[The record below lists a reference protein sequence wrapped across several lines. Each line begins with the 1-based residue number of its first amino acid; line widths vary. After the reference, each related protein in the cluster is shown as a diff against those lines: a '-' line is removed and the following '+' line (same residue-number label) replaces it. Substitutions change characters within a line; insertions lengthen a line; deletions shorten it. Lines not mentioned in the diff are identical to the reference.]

1 MAERRKTAHKKA
13 AAKGHAPARAKAKR
27 AARRPA
33 AQARGA
39 SHEGAHQERR
49 AAAPHHARTIGLEHL
64 RPAPGS
70 RRKRKRV
77 GRGPGSGHG
86 KTATRGNKGQLSR
99 SGSTA
104 QYFGFEGG
112 QMPLHRRIP
121 KRGFTNIFRREYAV
135 INVGDLARLD
145 GEITPERLVG
155 EGIIKKLGAGL
166 KVLGDGD
173 LSKALVVRAHRFSRS
188 AREKITAAGGT
199 AEEIAA
205 PAPARS

>member
-1 MAERRKTAHKKA
+1 MADRGKGKTTRPKGGAARKGTGTRSATRRPSGKKA
-13 AAKGHAPARAKAKR
+13 AA
-27 AARRPA
+27 AAHK
-33 AQARGA
+33 AQAPK
-39 SHEGAHQERR
+39 
-49 AAAPHHARTIGLEHL
+49 PHGRTVGLEHL

-70 RRKRKRV
+70 RRKSKRV

-121 KRGFTNIFRREYAV
+121 KRGFTNIFRRQYAV
-135 INVGDLARLD
+135 INVGDLARFD

-155 EGIIKKLGAGL
+155 EGVIKKLGAGL

-173 LSKALVVRAHRFSRS
+173 LTKAIVVRAHRFSRS

-199 AEEIAA
+199 AEEIGAGT
-205 PAPARS
+205 PATS

>member
-1 MAERRKTAHKKA
+1 MAERRQHKKA
-13 AAKGHAPARAKAKR
+13 AAKGHAPARRKAKGGG
-27 AARRPA
+27 RPA
-33 AQARGA
+33 ARKAGPPTHA
-39 SHEGAHQERR
+39 AGHSEHR
-49 AAAPHHARTIGLEHL
+49 AAAPHGRTVGLEHL

-121 KRGFTNIFRREYAV
+121 KRGFTNIFRRQYAV

-145 GEITPERLVG
+145 GEITPERLVA

-173 LSKALVVRAHRFSRS
+173 LAKALVIKAHRFSRS

-205 PAPARS
+205 ARS

>member
-1 MAERRKTAHKKA
+1 MAERKKTAAHKKA
-13 AAKGHAPARAKAKR
+13 APKGQAPARRKAKGG
-27 AARRPA
+27 RRPA
-33 AQARGA
+33 A
-39 SHEGAHQERR
+39 SHKGGEHQPR
-49 AAAPHHARTIGLEHL
+49 AAAPHGRRVGLEHL

-121 KRGFTNIFRREYAV
+121 KRGFTNIFRKVYAIV
-135 INVGDLARLD
+135 NVGDLARFD
-145 GEITPERLVG
+145 GEITPERLVD

-166 KVLGDGD
+166 KVLGDGE
-173 LSKALVVRAHRFSRS
+173 LTKALVVRAHRFSRS

-205 PAPARS
+205 YAPARS

>member
-1 MAERRKTAHKKA
+1 MAERRKTAGKG
-13 AAKGHAPARAKAKR
+13 AAKGAAPRHKAKGG
-27 AARRPA
+27 RRPA
-33 AQARGA
+33 ARK
-39 SHEGAHQERR
+39 
-49 AAAPHHARTIGLEHL
+49 AAAGGHAAGHAEHRAQAPHGRTVGLEHL

-121 KRGFTNIFRREYAV
+121 KRGFTNIFRREYAIV
-135 INVGDLARLD
+135 NVGDLARLD
-145 GEITPERLVG
+145 GEITPERLVA

-173 LSKALVVRAHRFSRS
+173 LAKALVIKAHRFSRS

-205 PAPARS
+205 RS

>member
-1 MAERRKTAHKKA
+1 MADRGKGKTARPKA
-13 AAKGHAPARAKAKR
+13 GAARKGAGKR
-27 AARRPA
+27 TAARRPS
-33 AQARGA
+33 GK
-39 SHEGAHQERR
+39 
-49 AAAPHHARTIGLEHL
+49 AAAAHKAEAPRPHGRTVGLEHL

-121 KRGFTNIFRREYAV
+121 KRGFTNIFRRQYAV

-155 EGIIKKLGAGL
+155 EGMIKKLGAGL
-166 KVLGDGD
+166 KVLGDGE
-173 LSKALVVRAHRFSRS
+173 LAKALVVRAHRFSRS

-199 AEEIAA
+199 AEEIGAA
-205 PAPARS
+205 KPATS

>member
-1 MAERRKTAHKKA
+1 MADRRKTAGKGAPKA
-13 AAKGHAPARAKAKR
+13 PAPARRKAQGGRRPARKG
-27 AARRPA
+27 AAGGPA
-33 AQARGA
+33 AQA
-39 SHEGAHQERR
+39 
-49 AAAPHHARTIGLEHL
+49 APPHGRTVGLEHL
-64 RPAPGS
+64 HPAPGS

-145 GEITPERLVG
+145 GEITPERLVA
-155 EGIIKKLGAGL
+155 EGMIKKLGAGL

-173 LSKALVVRAHRFSRS
+173 LAKALVIKAHRFSRS

-199 AEEIAA
+199 AEEIAVHTA
-205 PAPARS
+205 ARS

>member
-1 MAERRKTAHKKA
+1 MAERRKTAGKGAAKGAAPRHKAKGGRRPVARKA
-13 AAKGHAPARAKAKR
+13 AASGHAEGARGHR
-27 AARRPA
+27 
-33 AQARGA
+33 AQA
-39 SHEGAHQERR
+39 
-49 AAAPHHARTIGLEHL
+49 PHGRTIALEHL

-121 KRGFTNIFRREYAV
+121 KRGFTNIFRRQYAV

-145 GEITPERLVG
+145 GEITPERLVA

-173 LSKALVVRAHRFSRS
+173 LAKALVIKAHRFSRS

-205 PAPARS
+205 RS

>member
-1 MAERRKTAHKKA
+1 MADRRKTAGQGAPKA
-13 AAKGHAPARAKAKR
+13 HAPARRKAPGG
-27 AARRPA
+27 RRPA
-33 AQARGA
+33 ARKGV
-39 SHEGAHQERR
+39 SGGH
-49 AAAPHHARTIGLEHL
+49 AAAQAAPPHGRTIGLEHL
-64 RPAPGS
+64 HPAPGS
-70 RRKRKRV
+70 RRKRKRI

-104 QYFGFEGG
+104 HYFGFEGG

-121 KRGFTNIFRREYAV
+121 KRGFTNIFRRQYAV

-145 GEITPERLVG
+145 GEITPERLVA

-173 LSKALVVRAHRFSRS
+173 LAKALVIKAHRFSRS

-205 PAPARS
+205 RS